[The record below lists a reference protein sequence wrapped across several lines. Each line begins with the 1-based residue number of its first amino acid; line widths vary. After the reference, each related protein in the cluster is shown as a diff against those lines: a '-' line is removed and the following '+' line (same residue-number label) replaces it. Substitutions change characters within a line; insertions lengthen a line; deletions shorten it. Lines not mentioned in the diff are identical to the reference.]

1 MQAAIE
7 KEYAEAEAKAMTE
20 GGGDD
25 KMQGTDDKDDD
36 AVSETGSE
44 DLEAESS
51 DEDDEEDEEDAGEGE
66 GDEDVE
72 MGDDK
77 PGAET
82 NGTNAAH
89 AVPAKQE
96 VMAH

>member
-1 MQAAIE
+1 MQAALEQELAEEESKTKIE
-7 KEYAEAEAKAMTE
+7 ETGDKAMAGTE
-20 GGGDD
+20 
-25 KMQGTDDKDDD
+25 DKDED

-51 DEDDEEDEEDAGEGE
+51 DEDDEDEEEEGGEA
-66 GDEDVE
+66 DEDVE
-72 MGDDK
+72 MGDGDEK
-77 PGAET
+77 PAAET
-82 NGTNAAH
+82 NGSH